1 MTLQC
6 WLDELARPFAVDSVD
21 ACARCQNAEFIL
33 ARIRLLR
40 LAWINRIYEIW
51 HTGAS
56 APARVVRTAQAA
68 WIDQGRGRRR
78 RRTSPPEPSVAL
90 YPNFRSSNDT
100 KRALRRAQSRFPRA
114 CSTRKTEK
122 TSSIGGTT
130 SPPEVCSQ
138 AANFVRPV
146 MQKVRAK
153 VGERTGANRSR
164 HSEAT
169 TMPSRIGAEG
179 DDPLLPSNPRKR
191 LQNRSRSG
199 VVRQSEGQRMEVAK
213 RT

>member
-6 WLDELARPFAVDSVD
+6 WLDELARPFAGDSVD

-33 ARIRLLR
+33 ARISLLR

-78 RRTSPPEPSVAL
+78 RGRSSPPEPSVAL

-114 CSTRKTEK
+114 CSTPSQDGEDVEHWRYHFPA
-122 TSSIGGTT
+122 GGLLAGG
-130 SPPEVCSQ
+130 EFCS
-138 AANFVRPV
+138 ACNAEGPS
-146 MQKVRAK
+146 KG
-153 VGERTGANRSR
+153 GERTGANRSR

-169 TMPSRIGAEG
+169 TMPSRIGGEG
-179 DDPLLPSNPRKR
+179 DDRPLAKQSAKTFAEPQLKR
-191 LQNRSRSG
+191 G
-199 VVRQSEGQRMEVAK
+199 TPTE
-213 RT
+213 